1 MNFSCSALFHM
12 KTKVFLKYFVRDF
25 IWKTFLASKL
35 SQIPSNLV
43 FLKIFLTLMSLT
55 QFQIR
60 CRATKLQ
67 KFVVICL
74 T

>member
-1 MNFSCSALFHM
+1 MNISCSALFHM
-12 KTKVFLKYFVRDF
+12 KTKVFLKYFVRDCL
-25 IWKTFLASKL
+25 WKTFLASKL
-35 SQIPSNLV
+35 PQTPSNLI

-60 CRATKLQ
+60 FRATKLQ